1 MATTYDE
8 IRDLFLSKM
17 SDQDLIAL
25 DEINLN
31 EIFDQYLKSAIPKF
45 RYCRKNL
52 NNRDDSL
59 RVFNETL
66 SESEKDILSSLCVVA
81 WLDMQIRNKEA
92 FRNVLTTK
100 DFNIHSPA
108 NLLKELN
115 AIRDAVH
122 SDVNSQINFYLFD
135 TKSSETGDE
144 I

>member
-1 MATTYDE
+1 M
-8 IRDLFLSKM
+8 
-17 SDQDLIAL
+17 
-25 DEINLN
+25 
-31 EIFDQYLKSAIPKF
+31 
-45 RYCRKNL
+45 
-52 NNRDDSL
+52 

-100 DFNIHSPA
+100 DFNFHSPA

-115 AIRDAVH
+115 ATRDAVY

-135 TKSSETGDE
+135 PKSSETGDE